1 MRFRSTGLGKTEMR
15 GDVYDFTKNGDI
27 FVLHVKTTQP
37 PGWTIRTALSYQDC
51 FKVIRLILRPRTLSS
66 ILFGWLK
73 KSGAPDEF

>member
-27 FVLHVKTTQP
+27 FVLYVKTTQP
-37 PGWTIRTALSYQDC
+37 PGWTIRAGLTYQDAL
-51 FKVIRLILRPRTLSS
+51 KILSLILRPKTLIA

-73 KSGAPDEF
+73 KEQSPEEF

>member
-15 GDVYDFTKNGDI
+15 GDVFEFTRNGDI

-37 PGWTIRTALSYQDC
+37 PGWTIRAGLTYQDF
-51 FKVIRLILRPRTLSS
+51 FKVIKLILRPKTLLS

-73 KSGAPDEF
+73 KSGMPDEF